1 MPQMAGTEIY
11 PESKIIEILH
21 LSEAQIQALHNMPR
35 MTHFYWKSR
44 NHVRPRRSQSRI
56 EDPLSCSAGVGRD
69 PVRIVAFGAAR
80 RSLRS

>member
-35 MTHFYWKSR
+35 MTHFYCGSHEIMYALAEVKAELKI
-44 NHVRPRRSQSRI
+44 P
-56 EDPLSCSAGVGRD
+56 
-69 PVRIVAFGAAR
+69 
-80 RSLRS
+80 